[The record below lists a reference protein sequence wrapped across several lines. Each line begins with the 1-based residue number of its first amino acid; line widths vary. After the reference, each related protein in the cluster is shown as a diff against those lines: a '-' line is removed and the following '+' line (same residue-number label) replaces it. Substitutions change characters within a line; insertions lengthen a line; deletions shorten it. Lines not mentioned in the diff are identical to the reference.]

1 MMDGTGDGMQESHVV
16 RFAAVFPRLV
26 AGLTQTE
33 TERLLAA
40 GRWEQFDAG
49 RALTLQKHPGSD
61 LYLLLSGTVDVVV
74 QTGGRAQRRQTVGPG
89 ECVGAA
95 DVVDPGPS
103 EATALTATPCG
114 AIRLSHNMLKALT
127 ETDPPLAKALLDYL
141 GTELR
146 ELKYQQIALFTGLSG
161 TRPPTDSSDR
171 REDGGLRKSVD
182 GSPIGPADAER
193 ARSLLVGSDEFDPTL
208 APELAA
214 LIGAF
219 QVQTVGGG
227 RALADSDNHE
237 AAAWLVLD
245 GELVAMYRERE
256 VGRYLPGDWVVAANT
271 DSGFAAELTVRALF
285 PSTVARLGDSTR
297 RSMRESSGA
306 LPIQLRRV
314 LIRQLAR
321 EFRQVC
327 SRVRG
332 QLVGGERAV
341 DARQGNAIE
350 DVDVVVVGGGPIGLA
365 YAIWLKRARPET
377 RIVVIDRRLRPGYK
391 VGESALSTTVR
402 SLRSLG
408 LSQTMLRRLF
418 ANKLGLAFWWVGPD
432 QQKPSTHIDVI
443 EIEET
448 FQVERRVLETALLQ
462 CATRMGIDVRTGW
475 RVDVTRSAIE
485 VPRSTLVCR
494 TADGDHTMTTSIVCD
509 ASGIASVIP
518 RSLGQGRKP
527 RDTIDAN
534 TYFGYFKRVS
544 HPDLDHWDIA
554 ATRHLCFPEGWWWF
568 ITVCSWDTMPD
579 DALNDMVGAML
590 DELPAE
596 DGDSV
601 PTRAEFAERFGG
613 ETEEIV
619 SIGVVVRNDRDHSK
633 HLNPQDRFDY
643 WVNRY
648 PGVDHVLRHYQRVE
662 NPYGKSRP
670 FLSFQNMVHDL
681 ESAAGDGWL
690 AIGDSAFFVN
700 PLFSPGLNFGSGTA
714 YMAVQAT
721 IRALDTDDA
730 GQASFETYE
739 HYRRTISTALFRENE
754 MLYRSFRSARSFE
767 RALMLKFFFGITDI
781 LPRGDYSP
789 SDPYV
794 YNLLD
799 PRFSRTVQQVVD
811 IMRDGEERGEDPD
824 VTGER
829 VASVVDELVDSL
841 RDLDVVRDA
850 HIGRYFTHYTDDLH
864 RVDNRDRGRGDFRTW
879 RCTGCRSFVDEMF
892 RFCLVCG
899 APGPVSTTTAMTQ
912 N

>member
-1 MMDGTGDGMQESHVV
+1 MMDSNGIQESDVL
-16 RFAAVFPRLV
+16 RFARVFPRL
-26 AGLTQTE
+26 ADGLTKTAMK
-33 TERLLAA
+33 RLLTV
-40 GRWEQFDAG
+40 GRWEHVEVG
-49 RALTLQKHPGSD
+49 KALTLQKQPGSD
-61 LYLLLSGTVDVVV
+61 LYLLVDGTVDVVV
-74 QTGGRAQRRQTVGPG
+74 QTAGRTERRWTAGPG
-89 ECVGAA
+89 ACIGPA
-95 DVVDPGPS
+95 DLVDPGPS
-103 EATALTATPCG
+103 EATVVTAAPCVVIHLAHNRFTALTA
-114 AIRLSHNMLKALT
+114 S
-127 ETDPPLAKALLDYL
+127 DPPLAETLLDYL
-141 GTELR
+141 ETELR
-146 ELKYQQIALFTGLSG
+146 ELQSEQIDLFTGLAGMRPLADDIDRG
-161 TRPPTDSSDR
+161 TEGGPSSSTDGD
-171 REDGGLRKSVD
+171 
-182 GSPIGPADAER
+182 PIGPGEAER
-193 ARSLLVGSDEFDPTL
+193 ARSFLIDSEEFGSTVAPQLETL
-208 APELAA
+208 IRA
-214 LIGAF
+214 LRIE
-219 QVQTVGGG
+219 TIGGG
-227 RALADSDNHE
+227 RTLVGADSE
-237 AAAWLVLD
+237 AGPAWLVLD
-245 GELVAMYRERE
+245 GELVAMYRGRE
-256 VGRYLPGDWVVAANT
+256 VGRYLPGDWVATANP
-271 DSGFAAELTVRALF
+271 DSNSAEGLTVRALF
-285 PSTVARLGDSTR
+285 PSTVARLSGSTR
-297 RSMRESSGA
+297 KSLEESSAA
-306 LPIQLRRV
+306 LHNQLRRA

-332 QLVGGERAV
+332 HLGGG
-341 DARQGNAIE
+341 ARGADSHGNRTE
-350 DVDVVVVGGGPIGLA
+350 HVDVVVVGGGPIGLA

-377 RIVVIDRRLRPGYK
+377 RIVVMDRRIRPGYK

-432 QQKPSTHIDVI
+432 QPMPTTHIDVV

-462 CATRMGIDVRTGW
+462 CATRMGIDVRTGC
-475 RVDVTRSAIE
+475 RVDVARSTIDT
-485 VPRSTLVCR
+485 PRSTLVCR
-494 TADGDHTMTTSIVCD
+494 AADGEYTMTTSIVCD

-518 RSLGQGRKP
+518 RSLGKGRKP

-568 ITVCSWDTMPD
+568 ITVCSWDAMPD
-579 DALNDMVGAML
+579 DALRDMVGTML
-590 DELPAE
+590 DELPIE
-596 DGDSV
+596 DSDDV
-601 PTRAEFAERFGG
+601 PTRAEFAKRFGG

-619 SIGVVVRNDRDHSK
+619 SIGVVVRNDRDDSK
-633 HLNPQDRFDY
+633 HLNTQDRFDY
-643 WVNRY
+643 WVKRY
-648 PGVDHVLRHYQRVE
+648 PGVEAVLRHYQRVE
-662 NPYGKSRP
+662 NPYGKNHP
-670 FLSFQNMVHDL
+670 ILSFQNMVHDL

-721 IRALDTDDA
+721 IRALDTADTSR
-730 GQASFETYE
+730 ASFETYE
-739 HYRRTISTALFRENE
+739 NYRRTISTALFRENE

-767 RALMLKFFFGITDI
+767 RVLMLKFFFGITDI

-799 PRFSRTVQQVVD
+799 PHFSVTVQRVVD
-811 IMRDGEERGEDPD
+811 IMRDGEARGEHPD
-824 VTGER
+824 ITAEA
-829 VASVVDELVDSL
+829 VAAVIDELVEWL

-899 APGPVSTTTAMTQ
+899 AEGPVSTATTQ
-912 N
+912 S